1 MAAVSPFILIEGG
14 EVLSPAPIGPASV
27 LVASEKIIKVGE
39 VDRRAL
45 DRLGVEYKIIKAD
58 KCFVVPGFIDPHQ
71 HLSGASGN
79 GGFSS
84 ATPPIFLSEIVTAGI
99 TTVVGTLGTDTTT
112 TPMAALLARVKG
124 LSESGMTAYC
134 YSGGYNVPPS
144 TITGRVR
151 DDMLL
156 ISEII
161 GAGEICISDDR
172 STDPSAHELAKL
184 VSDTHDGGLLTGKA
198 GVSHFHVGPRPKR
211 LALLRD
217 LIANYDVQAE
227 WLYPTHVERS
237 EQLMLEALDLVRA
250 GATIDIDV
258 VEKDLPQW
266 LRFYFEHDGDRGKC
280 TVSSDSFM
288 TSPANLWAQLQN
300 CVREHSFSLDQ
311 VLPLVTCN
319 TARILKLPSKGRIE
333 PNMDADIVVLER
345 DSLEIVHVIA
355 RGHIMVADGRVK
367 TFDGFLH
374 DSDRL
379 IHLEGRKRGPAE

>member
-1 MAAVSPFILIEGG
+1 MAASSPLILIEGA
-14 EVLSPAPIGPASV
+14 EVLAPAAIGPASV
-27 LVASEKIIKVGE
+27 LVASEKIIKVGA
-39 VDRRAL
+39 VDRQAL
-45 DRLGVEYKIIKAD
+45 DRLGIEYKVIKAD
-58 KCFVVPGFIDPHQ
+58 KCFVVPGFIDPHE

-79 GGFSS
+79 GGFGT

-112 TPMAALLARVKG
+112 TPMAGLLARAKG
-124 LSESGMTAYC
+124 LNESGITAYC

-151 DDMLL
+151 DDILL

-161 GAGEICISDDR
+161 GAGEICISDER

-198 GVSHFHVGPRPKR
+198 GISHFHVGPRPKR
-211 LALLRD
+211 LTLLRD

-266 LRFYFEHDGDRGKC
+266 LRFYFEHDGDPGKC
-280 TVSSDSFM
+280 TVSSDSFL
-288 TSPANLWAQLQN
+288 TAPANLWAQLRS
-300 CVREHSFSLDQ
+300 CVREHGFSLDQ

-319 TARILKLPSKGRIE
+319 TASILKLPTKGQIE
-333 PNMDADIVVLER
+333 PGKDADIVILDR
-345 DSLEIVHVIA
+345 GSLEIVHVIA
-355 RGHIMVADGRVK
+355 RGRMMVADGRVK
-367 TFDGFLH
+367 TSDGFLQ
-374 DSDRL
+374 DSDRR
-379 IHLEGRKRGPAE
+379 IHLEGQKRGPAE